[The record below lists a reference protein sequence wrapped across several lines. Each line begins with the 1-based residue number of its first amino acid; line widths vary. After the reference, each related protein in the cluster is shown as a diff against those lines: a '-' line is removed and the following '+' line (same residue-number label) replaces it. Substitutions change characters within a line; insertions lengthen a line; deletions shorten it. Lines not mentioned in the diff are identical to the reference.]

1 MKMTTQTAHVE
12 NPTDDRA
19 VLAHAHELSE
29 LELAMIS
36 GGAGTLN
43 FD

>member
-12 NPTDDRA
+12 NPNDDRN
-19 VLAHAHELSE
+19 VLADAHELSE
-29 LELAMIS
+29 FELAMIS